1 MASAQQISALSA
13 VNCEVAFDNLTRQ
26 LYATDASIYQIEPMA
41 VAFPRSPKQAVAII
55 QAANA
60 AGIPVIPRG
69 AGTGLTGGAL
79 GEGLI
84 VDFSR
89 YNKQISD
96 VDLQTRTV
104 RVGAGVVL
112 DQLNRVLHPY
122 GFCFG
127 PDVATS
133 SRATIGGMIANNSSG
148 AHALVYGTT
157 ADHVTG
163 LDIVLAGGKFAKL
176 STDRDSLPQ
185 QRDLVGD
192 LVHLNSLLIEEKFP
206 AGMVKRWPGYALDR
220 CLREPGNLINIITGS
235 EGTLAAIVAADLK
248 IVPLPQ
254 ERGLGLLFFK
264 SIAEAMQATVELL
277 PLKPAAIEHL
287 DRVLLDQTRGNPE
300 FQAAR
305 DLMELD
311 RFPCESVLAVEFFEG
326 AHDKLLDL
334 SRRKIGYR
342 KKILQTES
350 GAVLVWALRKAGL
363 SLLTSR
369 KGRAKPVTG
378 IEDTAVR
385 PEQLPEYISA
395 MQGLMQR
402 QGLEAS
408 YYGHAGAGLLHVRP
422 VLDLHSHEDVRKFRQ
437 IAMEVSALIQHFR
450 GSLAAEHGVGIAR
463 TELLTDYLGGELMG
477 LMAEVKNSFDPHNL
491 LNPGKI
497 IPDGRYELD
506 GDLRARFELA
516 PPFEP
521 RLAFAARDE
530 SFVANL
536 EQCNGCGVCL
546 KQTPTMCP
554 TYIAT
559 GEEIMSTRGRANA
572 IRAVLE
578 MRGLENG
585 EPLKSAELEAALSN
599 CLSCRA
605 CTNECPSNVNM
616 SLLKAELQ
624 HARIKRAG
632 LTRAERIFS
641 SVDRIGRL
649 GCILP
654 PVTNQLLD
662 SSIMRFFASKF
673 LGITSRRP
681 LPHFAWQRFDK
692 WFAKQKSNVTPSR
705 GRVILWDDTFV
716 RYYEPKVGMA
726 AVKVLEAAGF
736 EVELPHGR
744 RCCGRPAFSQGNLDE
759 ATRLG
764 TYNLALLNKHAD
776 GSPVLFLEPSCYS
789 MFIEDYRELKLA
801 NADEIAARCFLF
813 QEFIGDLLEREPAAL
828 QFNTRAEK
836 ILVHVHCHA
845 KALVRNDH
853 MHKLAECLPDRTVEF
868 VDSGCCGMAGS
879 FGMLESKYDLSV
891 KVAEPLVHAVQHQP
905 FGTTFVTSGVSC
917 RNQVTHLATVKAR
930 HIAEVLADALI

>member
-112 DQLNRVLHPY
+112 DQLNHFLHPY

-185 QRDLVGD
+185 QRDLVED
-192 LVHLNSLLIEEKFP
+192 LVHLNSLLIDDRFP
-206 AGMVKRWPGYALDR
+206 AGLVKRWPGYALDR
-220 CLREPGNLINIITGS
+220 CLRDPGNLINIITGS
-235 EGTLAAIVAADLK
+235 EGTLAAVVAADLR

-254 ERGLGLLFFK
+254 EKGLGLLFFK
-264 SIAEAMQATVELL
+264 SITEAMQATVELL
-277 PLKPAAIEHL
+277 EMKPAAIEHL
-287 DRVLLDQTRGNPE
+287 DRILLDQTRGNPA

-311 RFPCESVLAVEFFEG
+311 RFPCEAVLAVEFFDG

-342 KKILQTES
+342 KKILQTDS
-350 GAVLVWALRKAGL
+350 GAALVWALRKAGL
-363 SLLTSR
+363 SLLTGR
-369 KGRAKPVTG
+369 KGSAKPVTG

-385 PEQLPEYISA
+385 PEQLPEYVGA
-395 MQGLMQR
+395 LQALMQR
-402 QGLEAS
+402 MGLEAS
-408 YYGHAGAGLLHVRP
+408 FYGHAGAGLLHVRP

-437 IAMEVSALIQHFR
+437 IAKEVSAVVQHFR

-463 TELLTDYLGGELMG
+463 TELLADFLGGELMG

-497 IPDGRYELD
+497 IPDGRFELD
-506 GDLRARFELA
+506 GDLRARYELL

-521 RLAFAARDE
+521 RLAFAAKDE
-530 SFVANL
+530 SFIGNL
-536 EQCNGCGVCL
+536 EQCNGCGACL

-554 TYIAT
+554 TFIAT
-559 GEEIMSTRGRANA
+559 GEEFMSTRGRANA

-585 EPLKSAELEAALSN
+585 EPLKSTELEAALSN

-616 SLLKAELQ
+616 ALLKAELQ

-632 LTRAERIFS
+632 LTRAERILS
-641 SVDRIGRL
+641 NVDRIGRL

-662 SSIMRFFASKF
+662 SSIMRFFASKV

-692 WFAKQKSNVTPSR
+692 WFAKRKSNVTPAR

-716 RYYEPKVGMA
+716 RYYEPKIGMA

-736 EVELPHGR
+736 QVELPHGR

-759 ATRLG
+759 AARLG
-764 TYNLALLNKHAD
+764 NHNLTLLNKHVD
-776 GSPVLFLEPSCYS
+776 GSPILFLEPSCYS
-789 MFIEDYRELKLA
+789 MFMEDYRELKLGNA
-801 NADEIAARCFLF
+801 NEIAARCFLF
-813 QEFIGDLLEREPAAL
+813 QEFIGDLLDREPAAL
-828 QFNTRAEK
+828 QFNARAEK

-845 KALVRNDH
+845 RALARNEH
-853 MHKLAECLPDRTVEF
+853 THTLAQRLPERTVELLET
-868 VDSGCCGMAGS
+868 GCCGMAGS
-879 FGMLESKYDLSV
+879 FGMLESKYDLSL
-891 KVAEPLVHAVQHQP
+891 KIAEPLIQAVRHQP
-905 FGTTFVTSGVSC
+905 YGTTFVTSGASC
-917 RNQVTHLATVKAR
+917 RNQVTHLATVKTR
-930 HIAEVLADALI
+930 HLAEVLADALM